1 MPERTLQCIILKELF
16 KSQIHALYRAFYAC
30 LVSESNTHSF
40 LYGEYGRVHT
50 PTCVPVKT

>member
-1 MPERTLQCIILKELF
+1 MPERTLQCIILKDLL
-16 KSQIHALYRAFYAC
+16 KSQIHALYRAFYAR

-40 LYGEYGRVHT
+40 LYGQYGRVHT